1 MKKKSIK
8 AAIKLMLNSYIGVDQ
23 SYKKIQILHMNLGNI
38 FVNLDKKSL
47 IGIQLSY
54 KEVIGIIFIETD
66 L

>member
-1 MKKKSIK
+1 
-8 AAIKLMLNSYIGVDQ
+8 MLNSYIGVDQ

-54 KEVIGIIFIETD
+54 KEVIEIIFIETD

>member
-1 MKKKSIK
+1 
-8 AAIKLMLNSYIGVDQ
+8 
-23 SYKKIQILHMNLGNI
+23 MNLGNI

-54 KEVIGIIFIETD
+54 KEVIEIIFIETD